1 MTCTDC
7 TCFVID
13 YGISIT
19 YVLPTGWMYHASYS
33 IQYCISAAI
42 PSIIIARQVFAT
54 RKRRHHHPRWSG
66 EGKGRGGGR
75 SAFRSSIL
83 SPFHLSNLSR
93 RPVLLSACFASFGEN
108 SETFQCRSILQCSR
122 PGNSGH
128 AAASVTL
135 SPCGGKKCNILHC
148 SL

>member
-66 EGKGRGGGR
+66 EGKGRGGKER
-75 SAFRSSIL
+75 ISVLDPLPLPSL
-83 SPFHLSNLSR
+83 KPFT
-93 RPVLLSACFASFGEN
+93 PASF
-108 SETFQCRSILQCSR
+108 TFGLLCFFWRELRNFPMSKYIAVQSSRELWPRRRQCDT
-122 PGNSGH
+122 
-128 AAASVTL
+128 VTL
-135 SPCGGKKCNILHC
+135 RREKV
-148 SL
+148 